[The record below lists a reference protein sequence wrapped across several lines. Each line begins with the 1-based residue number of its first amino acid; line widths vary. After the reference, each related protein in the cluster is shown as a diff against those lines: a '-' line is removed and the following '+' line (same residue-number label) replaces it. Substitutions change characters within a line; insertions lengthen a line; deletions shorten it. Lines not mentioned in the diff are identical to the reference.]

1 MKKFD
6 RNVPFNDLPDLPP
19 SDDMFDKD
27 ILFKWGIASRAL
39 AELNRNIMRMP
50 NPTMLVNT
58 ITLQEAQTSTAIEN
72 IFTTDDELYKAVSD
86 TVREDASNLATKEVL
101 RYREALWKGY
111 DSIKENNQ
119 LDQKKN
125 FFLLIFTNNI
135 QNSINLECYFG
146 KIY

>member
-6 RNVPFNDLPDLPP
+6 RNVPFNDLSDLPP

-72 IFTTDDELYKAVSD
+72 IFTTDDELYKAVSIL
-86 TVREDASNLATKEVL
+86 EAKASKEFSEAYKEYEMELEIYKTKSKELKNNKDFDNLLTQVL
-101 RYREALWKGY
+101 R
-111 DSIKENNQ
+111 KE
-119 LDQKKN
+119 
-125 FFLLIFTNNI
+125 
-135 QNSINLECYFG
+135 
-146 KIY
+146 

>member
-6 RNVPFNDLPDLPP
+6 RNIPYNDLPDLPP
-19 SDDMFDKD
+19 SDSIFDKD
-27 ILFKWGIASRAL
+27 ILIKWGIASRAL

-86 TVREDASNLATKEVL
+86 TVKEDASNNATKEVL
-101 RYREALWKGY
+101 RYREAYGRVITPL
-111 DSIKENNQ
+111 
-119 LDQKKN
+119 KKK
-125 FFLLIFTNNI
+125 T
-135 QNSINLECYFG
+135 S
-146 KIY
+146 

>member
-6 RNVPFNDLPDLPP
+6 RNVPFNDLSDLPP

-58 ITLQEAQTSTAIEN
+58 ITLQEAQTSTAI
-72 IFTTDDELYKAVSD
+72 FRYKTS
-86 TVREDASNLATKEVL
+86 RKYYLINHHWSLA
-101 RYREALWKGY
+101 
-111 DSIKENNQ
+111 Q
-119 LDQKKN
+119 
-125 FFLLIFTNNI
+125 
-135 QNSINLECYFG
+135 
-146 KIY
+146 